1 MGHALLFQ
9 GIVGLSEAMYLWLVA
24 AGLSLIF
31 GVLRVLNFAHG
42 GLYMLGAYFAFAVS
56 RATGGSFWMALLIGP
71 LLAAAVGWIM
81 EFVFLRRVYRA
92 EESVQLLLTF
102 AFVLIFDDLVKLIF
116 GPVYQSPPTPAALA
130 GAVSIGGSVLP
141 VYHLFILGVG
151 VLVGL
156 GLWVFLERTR
166 FGLVIRATAADREMA
181 RALGV
186 RSSRLF
192 TWVFVL
198 GAWLAGL
205 GGALSMPVRAIS
217 PGMGE
222 FIIIEA
228 FVVVVLG
235 GLGSLRGAFL
245 GAVLIGLLHAYGIL
259 FLPVFELALA
269 YVAMAAV
276 LVVRPWGLFGVRET

>member
-1 MGHALLFQ
+1 MQPFIFQ
-9 GIVGLSEAMYLWLVA
+9 GLVGLTEAMYLWLVA

-42 GLYMLGAYFAFAVS
+42 SLYMLGAYLTYFALGLF
-56 RATGGSFWMALLIGP
+56 GGSFWLALLVGP
-71 LLAAAVGWIM
+71 LLVAAIGVAMEVG
-81 EFVFLRRVYRA
+81 FLRRVYSLDVA
-92 EESVQLLLTF
+92 FQLLLTF
-102 AFVLIFDDLVKLIF
+102 AFVLIFDDLVKLLW
-116 GPVYQSPPTPAALA
+116 GPLYQSPPTPPALS
-130 GAVSIGGSVLP
+130 GAVRILGASLP
-141 VYHLFILGVG
+141 VYHLFILAVGAAVG
-151 VLVGL
+151 VL
-156 GLWVFLERTR
+156 LWLFLEKSRW
-166 FGLVIRATAADREMA
+166 GLVIRATAADREMA

-192 TWVFVL
+192 TGVFAL
-198 GAWLAGL
+198 GAWLAAL
-205 GGALSMPVRAIS
+205 GGALSIPVRAVS

-245 GAVLIGLLHAYGIL
+245 GAVIIGLLHAYGIM

-269 YVAMAAV
+269 YVGMAVV
-276 LVVRPWGLFGVRET
+276 LIVRPWGLFGAREA

>member
-1 MGHALLFQ
+1 MFQSLLFQ
-9 GIVGLSEAMYLWLVA
+9 GLVGLSEAMYLWLVA

-42 GLYMLGAYFAFAVS
+42 SLYMLGAYFAWAAFRLS
-56 RATGGSFWMALLIGP
+56 GSFWVALAVGP
-71 LLAAAVGWIM
+71 VLVGAVGWAM
-81 EFVFLRRVYRA
+81 EFGFLRRVYRA
-92 EESVQLLLTF
+92 DVAFQLLLTF
-102 AFVLIFDDLVKLIF
+102 AFVLILDDLVKLAF
-116 GPVYQSPPTPAALA
+116 GPVYQSPPTPAALS
-130 GAVSIGGSVLP
+130 GAVAIGRSMLP
-141 VYHLFILGVG
+141 TYDLFILGVG
-151 VLVGL
+151 ALVGVA
-156 GLWVFLERTR
+156 LWLFLERTS
-166 FGLVIRATAADREMA
+166 FGLVVRATAADREMA

-192 TWVFVL
+192 TWVFVA

-205 GGALSMPVRAIS
+205 GGALSMPVRALS

-245 GAVLIGLLHAYGIL
+245 GAVLIGLLHAYGLL

-276 LVVRPWGLFGVRET
+276 LIVRPWGLFGVREG

>member
-1 MGHALLFQ
+1 
-9 GIVGLSEAMYLWLVA
+9 MYLWLVA

-42 GLYMLGAYFAFAVS
+42 SLYMLGAYLTYAVFLL
-56 RATGGSFWMALLIGP
+56 AGGNFWIALAVGP
-71 LLAAAVGWIM
+71 LLVAAVGWAL
-81 EFVFLRRVYRA
+81 ELGFLRRVYQVDVA
-92 EESVQLLLTF
+92 FQLLLTF

-116 GPVYQSPPTPAALA
+116 GPLYQSPPTPKGLT
-130 GAVSIGGSVLP
+130 GAVLIAGSIFP

-151 VLVGL
+151 AAVGL
-156 GLWVFLERTR
+156 GLWFFLERTR
-166 FGLVIRATAADREMA
+166 FGLLIRATAADREMA

-186 RSSRLF
+186 RASRLF

-205 GGALSMPVRAIS
+205 GGALSIPVRAIS

-222 FIIIEA
+222 LIIIEA

-245 GAVLIGLLHAYGIL
+245 GAAVIGLLHAYGL
-259 FLPVFELALA
+259 LYLPVFELALA
-269 YVAMAAV
+269 YIGMAVV
-276 LVVRPWGLFGVRET
+276 LIVRPQGLFGVREG

>member
-1 MGHALLFQ
+1 
-9 GIVGLSEAMYLWLVA
+9 
-24 AGLSLIF
+24 
-31 GVLRVLNFAHG
+31 
-42 GLYMLGAYFAFAVS
+42 
-56 RATGGSFWMALLIGP
+56 MALLVGP
-71 LLAAAVGWIM
+71 LLAAAVGWVM
-81 EFVFLRRVYRA
+81 EFGFLRRVYRA
-92 EESVQLLLTF
+92 EVSVQLLLTF
-102 AFVLIFDDLVKLIF
+102 AFVLIFDDLVKLVF
-116 GPVYQSPPTPAALA
+116 GPVYQSPPTPAALS

-141 VYHLFILGVG
+141 VYHLFILAVG

-181 RALGV
+181 CALGV

>member
-1 MGHALLFQ
+1 MGRVLLFQ
-9 GIVGLSEAMYLWLVA
+9 GVVGLTEAMYLWLVA

-42 GLYMLGAYFAFAVS
+42 ALYMLGAYLTYLAV
-56 RATGGSFWMALLIGP
+56 RVLGGNFWLALLVGP
-71 LLAAAVGWIM
+71 LLVAVVGWAM
-81 EFVFLRRVYRA
+81 EVVFLRRVYRIDVA
-92 EESVQLLLTF
+92 FQLLLTF
-102 AFVLIFDDLVKLIF
+102 AFVLIFDDLVKLVF
-116 GPVYQSPPTPAALA
+116 GPVYQSPPTPPEL
-130 GAVSIGGSVLP
+130 SGSVSLLGSPLP
-141 VYHLFILGVG
+141 AYHLFILAAGCAVA
-151 VLVGL
+151 L
-156 GLWVFLERTR
+156 GLWAFLEKTR
-166 FGLVIRATAADREMA
+166 WGLLVRAVAADREMA

-192 TWVFVL
+192 TWVFML

-235 GLGSLRGAFL
+235 GLGSLRGAFV
-245 GAVLIGLLHAYGIL
+245 GALLIGLLHAYGL
-259 FLPVFELALA
+259 VFMPVFELALA
-269 YVAMAAV
+269 YIAMAAV
-276 LVVRPWGLFGVRET
+276 LIVRPWGLFGAREA

>member
-1 MGHALLFQ
+1 MLFQ
-9 GIVGLSEAMYLWLVA
+9 GLVGLSEAMYLWLVA

-42 GLYMLGAYFAFAVS
+42 SLYMLGAYFAWMAFRIS
-56 RATGGSFWMALLIGP
+56 GSFWVALLLGP
-71 LLAAAVGWIM
+71 LLVCAVGWTM
-81 EFVFLRRVYRA
+81 EFGFLRRVYGA
-92 EESVQLLLTF
+92 PEPFQLLLTF
-102 AFVLIFDDLVKLIF
+102 AFVLIFDDLVKLVF
-116 GPVYQSPPTPAALA
+116 GPVYQSPPTPAALS
-130 GAVSIGGSVLP
+130 GAVIIGRNVLP
-141 VYHLFILGVG
+141 TYHLFILAVG
-151 VLVGL
+151 GLVGL
-156 GLWVFLERTR
+156 GLWLFLEKTGV
-166 FGLVIRATAADREMA
+166 GLIIRATAADREMA

-245 GAVLIGLLHAYGIL
+245 GAVLIGLLHAYGL
-259 FLPVFELALA
+259 VFMPVFELALG

-276 LVVRPWGLFGVRET
+276 LIVRPWGLFGVREA

>member
-1 MGHALLFQ
+1 MLFQ
-9 GIVGLSEAMYLWLVA
+9 GLVGLSEAMYLWLVA

-42 GLYMLGAYFAFAVS
+42 SLYMLGAYFAWIAFRIS
-56 RATGGSFWMALLIGP
+56 GSFWVALLLGP
-71 LLAAAVGWIM
+71 LFVCAVGWAM
-81 EFVFLRRVYRA
+81 EFGFLRRVYGA
-92 EESVQLLLTF
+92 PEAFQLLLTF
-102 AFVLIFDDLVKLIF
+102 AFVLIFDDAVKLVF
-116 GPVYQSPPTPAALA
+116 GPVYQSPPTPAALS
-130 GAVSIGGSVLP
+130 GAVLIGRSVLP
-141 VYHLFILGVG
+141 TYHLFILAVG
-151 VLVGL
+151 ALVGL
-156 GLWVFLERTR
+156 GLWILIEKTS
-166 FGLVIRATAADREMA
+166 FGLIIRATAADREMA

-186 RSSRLF
+186 RSSRVF

-245 GAVLIGLLHAYGIL
+245 GAVLIGLLHAYGL
-259 FLPVFELALA
+259 VFMPVFELALG

-276 LVVRPWGLFGVRET
+276 LIVRPWGLFGAREA